1 MKYGIEMK
9 EGGEYASFPELFYQI
24 TINSWFKTMKFVLSQ
39 LCRPEV
45 QSRDV
50 LRALLPLQT
59 LREYRSLSHTR
70 SGGSSC
76 LLVVLSLQPRLVSSH
91 SLLLQV
97 FSSISY
103 KANCHW
109 I

>member
-1 MKYGIEMK
+1 MKYGIEFK

-50 LRALLPLQT
+50 IRALLPL
-59 LREYRSLSHTR
+59 
-70 SGGSSC
+70 
-76 LLVVLSLQPRLVSSH
+76 
-91 SLLLQV
+91 
-97 FSSISY
+97 
-103 KANCHW
+103 
-109 I
+109 